1 MRKLNSTLH
10 TAGESQ
16 FDWKMFLKKC
26 KSKARTN
33 KEMKN
38 MKKRIRDV
46 THRMKRSN
54 IYFIKSSKWR
64 IERWRRNYFKSND

>member
-10 TAGESQ
+10 TAEESQ

-26 KSKARTN
+26 KSKAQTN
-33 KEMKN
+33 KGMKN